1 MPEKECKFT
10 HKWEN
15 IKKVNINFNKI
26 YLRPSL
32 RPLSIFPLILFK
44 IQTMNRAIFPGSFDP
59 ITLGHVSVIKRGLP
73 LFDELIIAIGINSGK
88 KSMFTLEQRVKWI
101 KEIFADEPKI
111 KVETYEGLTVDY
123 CRKKNAK
130 FILRGLRT
138 AADFEFER
146 GIGQVNR
153 SLAPEIETVFILT
166 EARYTPVSSSIVR
179 DIIKHGGDITGLV
192 PDVVK
197 P

>member
-1 MPEKECKFT
+1 M
-10 HKWEN
+10 
-15 IKKVNINFNKI
+15 
-26 YLRPSL
+26 RM
-32 RPLSIFPLILFK
+32 
-44 IQTMNRAIFPGSFDP
+44 MNRAVFPGSFDP
-59 ITLGHVSVIKRGLP
+59 ITLGHVSVIQRGVP

-88 KSMFTLEQRVKWI
+88 KSMFSLEQRTKWI
-101 KEIFADEPKI
+101 EEIFKDEPKI

-153 SLAPEIETVFILT
+153 SLAPDIETVFILT

-179 DIIKHGGDITGLV
+179 DIIRHGGDISGLV
-192 PDVVK
+192 PSVVK
-197 P
+197 T